1 MYLRSTTALC
11 FYLFGHSSAR
21 LHTIVND
28 AITLTSDQPQ
38 SEDMV
43 SKPVIGVVNWPNE
56 LLKADSAKIDLEN
69 GLDHLPTNTDDAI
82 KKGWFNNNEPCDPLL
97 GEAWSYKGERTMKYS
112 ASVYFT
118 PAADPGGCIFYC
130 DSPIPGV
137 ISAIE
142 VDYYG
147 YVEENL
153 IGKYFSEEKTSKKDG
168 PYRSISVALRD
179 GKKENLC
186 DYENPV
192 TPGNA
197 PYIQVSPGMANV
209 NVPVVKDSPELKKN
223 FKEGSCI
230 ATMGTHWARDIVG
243 GNVLSYKTENF
254 FPIVPMYS
262 TTDNK
267 INGIFFTATSKQQT
281 DPPSNMWDGAN
292 LTQKNSGKM
301 FMCSN
306 FCDSKCHFTGTEN
319 GLFTTMHWFFKNTA
333 FGEDKETCNGAKKPH
348 CRNNEYPI
356 MAKPKE

>member
-1 MYLRSTTALC
+1 MYLRSATTLLC

-21 LHTIVND
+21 LHNIAND

-38 SEDMV
+38 SDDLAYYPMN
-43 SKPVIGVVNWPNE
+43 SSPAHWPLKLIKPDTAVKYDLRDG
-56 LLKADSAKIDLEN
+56 IDF
-69 GLDHLPTNTDDAI
+69 LPTNTDDANS
-82 KKGWFNNNEPCDPLL
+82 KDWVKNDVPCDPLL
-97 GEAWSYKGERTMKYS
+97 GEAWSYKGEHTMKYS

-118 PAADPGGCIFYC
+118 PEIIYEGLIF
-130 DSPIPGV
+130 STAVAGV

-142 VDYYG
+142 ADYYG

-168 PYRSISVALRD
+168 PYRSISVALRN
-179 GKKENLC
+179 GKEENLC
-186 DYENPV
+186 DQKNPV

-209 NVPVVKDSPELKKN
+209 TVPVVKDSPELEKK

-230 ATMGTHWARDIVG
+230 TRMGNHWARDIVG

-262 TTDNK
+262 TTDNT
-267 INGIFFTATSKQQT
+267 INGIFFTATSKKQT

-292 LTQKNSGKM
+292 LRQENKGKH
-301 FMCSN
+301 FMCAN
-306 FCDSKCHFTGTEN
+306 FCDSKCHFTGTSD
-319 GLFTTMHWFFKNTA
+319 GFFTTMHWFFKNTSV
-333 FGEDKETCNGAKKPH
+333 GENKETCQGEKTIPFCKNGV
-348 CRNNEYPI
+348 YPSHH
-356 MAKPKE
+356 